1 MSEEPDALAGH
12 VRGSG
17 GPGGQPLGLPGPLYF
32 GDKVIGVNT
41 WKVVAVEIG
50 GLNFAVHYAEV
61 LEFLEANGI
70 ATGG

>member
-1 MSEEPDALAGH
+1 MLREGRKSVSFRPIRRSSKMG
-12 VRGSG
+12 
-17 GPGGQPLGLPGPLYF
+17 GPLYF